1 MSSSPKDWKPGAFY
15 AYAITWLVLLTLLAL
30 GYSLV
35 TPLPWLPHVSFT
47 FTAVLPLWV
56 PWAGALGGAA
66 ISLVGVTDHA
76 SHWNGSKYAYW
87 HLARP
92 ALGAVFGV
100 IGVLALV
107 LVLEAISPAT
117 QDSVYTPQGIG
128 VLAVIAFL
136 LGYREET
143 FRELIKRLVDTLVKP
158 ASQNDQ
164 VFVTLT
170 PAAVAFQPVPV
181 GTPTKTT
188 LTLVNR
194 TSKDIEVLPSGV
206 AISGSS
212 DVTHAVAAPFTTA
225 AGSDSSIEVTWTP
238 TVAGR
243 LTATV
248 SVQAGASSVTSQLS
262 GTAT

>member
-1 MSSSPKDWKPGAFY
+1 
-15 AYAITWLVLLTLLAL
+15 
-30 GYSLV
+30 
-35 TPLPWLPHVSFT
+35 
-47 FTAVLPLWV
+47 V

-76 SHWNGSKYAYW
+76 SAWNGSKYAYW

-158 ASQNDQ
+158 ATQNDQ
-164 VFVTLT
+164 VFLTLT
-170 PAAVAFQPVPV
+170 PSAVDFGAVSV
-181 GTPTKTT
+181 GTPKAATV
-188 LTLVNR
+188 TLVNR
-194 TSKDIEVLPSGV
+194 TSKEVEVLPSGV
-206 AISGSS
+206 SVSGSS
-212 DVTHAVAAPFTTA
+212 DVTLAVAAPFTTA
-225 AGSDSSIEVTWTP
+225 AGSDSSIALTWTP
-238 TVAGR
+238 TTPGP

-248 SVQAGASSVTSQLS
+248 SVQAGASSVTSHLS

>member
-1 MSSSPKDWKPGAFY
+1 MAVSPKDWKPGAFY
-15 AYAITWLVLLTLLAL
+15 GYAVTWLVLLSLLAL

-35 TPLPWLPHVSFT
+35 TPLPWLPHASFG

-76 SHWNGSKYAYW
+76 ADWNGSKYAYW

-117 QDSVYTPQGIG
+117 QDTVYTPQGIG

-158 ASQNDQ
+158 ATQTVQ
-164 VFVTLT
+164 AFVTLT
-170 PAAVAFQPVPV
+170 PSAVDFGPVGQ
-181 GTPTKTT
+181 GTPTTAT
-188 LTLVNR
+188 ITLVNR
-194 TSKDIEVLPSGV
+194 TSRDIEVLPSGV

-225 AGSDSSIEVTWTP
+225 AGSDSSISLTWTP
-238 TVAGR
+238 TAAGR
-243 LTATV
+243 LAATL
-248 SVQAGASSVTSQLS
+248 SVQAGDSSVTSQLT

>member
-35 TPLPWLPHVSFT
+35 TPLPWLPHLSFT

-76 SHWNGSKYAYW
+76 SAWNGSKYAYW

-117 QDSVYTPQGIG
+117 QNSVYTPQGIG

-158 ASQNDQ
+158 AAASDQ

-170 PAAVAFQPVPV
+170 PAAVDFGAV
-181 GTPTKTT
+181 GVGASATATV
-188 LTLVNR
+188 TLVNR
-194 TSKDIEVLPSGV
+194 TSREIEVLPSGV
-206 AISGSS
+206 AVSGSPE
-212 DVTHAVAAPFTTA
+212 VTHSVAAPFTTA
-225 AGSDSSIEVTWTP
+225 AGSDSSIALTWTP
-238 TVAGR
+238 TAAGR

-248 SVQAGASSVTSQLS
+248 SVQAGAGSVTSHLS